1 MTDQLTVAKE
11 LHILGQQYIA
21 GYQFTGI
28 EGGFGESKKAM
39 LVKEIAEIHEK
50 EVKHINLRINENRSR
65 FKDGIDIV
73 DLKVSPFGGPS
84 LEQLGFTKQSIAN
97 SKNIYLLSER
107 GYAKLLK
114 ILEDDTA
121 WELYDQ
127 FVDGYFNMREQ
138 KVNATQLSPELQMFN
153 QMFTVLANQEIE
165 QKRLSKEVTETKEKV
180 ENISE
185 IVALNTTEWRK
196 DVNRLLNRIAT
207 KQGGYEIYSTIKN
220 ESYDM
225 LDRRAG
231 SNLQRRL
238 TNKQKNMALEGVSK
252 SRINKVSKLDVIGED
267 KKLLEIYLS
276 VVKEMAL
283 KYQVKVS

>member
-1 MTDQLTVAKE
+1 MDKLTVANE
-11 LHILGQQYIA
+11 LHILGKQNIA

-28 EGGFGESKKAM
+28 EGGFGEGKKAM
-39 LVKEIAEIHEK
+39 LVKEIAGIHEK

-97 SKNIYLLSER
+97 SKNIYILSER

-138 KVNATQLSPELQMFN
+138 KQIPTDPMSILKLTFDVLEGQKQELQHIKSDVKDLRENAPLFAVECDEISNAVKRHGVTLLGGKQSNAYRNRGLRVKVYRDIYN
-153 QMFTVLANQEIE
+153 QLYREFGVTSHKAIKRGHLELASKIVKEYKLPIVLGEEI
-165 QKRLSKEVTETKEKV
+165 
-180 ENISE
+180 
-185 IVALNTTEWRK
+185 AF
-196 DVNRLLNRIAT
+196 VNSQI
-207 KQGGYEIYSTIKN
+207 
-220 ESYDM
+220 
-225 LDRRAG
+225 
-231 SNLQRRL
+231 
-238 TNKQKNMALEGVSK
+238 NMAEV
-252 SRINKVSKLDVIGED
+252 
-267 KKLLEIYLS
+267 
-276 VVKEMAL
+276 
-283 KYQVKVS
+283 Q